1 MKLSKKGKAR
11 QRAIAKAI
19 ASGKSL
25 GGLLAGLAAAMFTGC
40 RDNSPRVPMGD
51 VPNQQQPNAAHEKR
65 GRDASV
71 RGKYV
76 IEPEEKN
83 NKVNET
89 NAVFTTDGE
98 MPADPEPPKPNAK
111 NEMDK
116 ALPEGGDVEI
126 MGEL

>member
-1 MKLSKKGKAR
+1 MKLSKKSQSR

-25 GGLLAGLAAAMFTGC
+25 GGLLAGLAAAVFTGC

-71 RGKYV
+71 RGKYL
-76 IEPEEKN
+76 IEPEEN
-83 NKVNET
+83 NN
-89 NAVFTTDGE
+89 NND
-98 MPADPEPPKPNAK
+98 
-111 NEMDK
+111 
-116 ALPEGGDVEI
+116 
-126 MGEL
+126 